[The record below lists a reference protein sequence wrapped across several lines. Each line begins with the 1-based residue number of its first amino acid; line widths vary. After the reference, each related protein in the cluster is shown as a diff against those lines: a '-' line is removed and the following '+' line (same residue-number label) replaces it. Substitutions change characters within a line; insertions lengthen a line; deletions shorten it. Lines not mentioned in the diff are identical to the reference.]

1 MRSWVKVVVWV
12 LVAVVVVAVAA
23 ALLGRGKG
31 RKDAD
36 KDGADAPV
44 PVTVV
49 AAGAQA
55 VPVFVSALGTVNAL
69 NKVTVAPQ
77 IGGELLSIDFREGQ
91 EVKQGDLLARI
102 DPRTAQASYDQAAA
116 SKRQNQA
123 QLATA
128 RSNYQRSNAPEYRQY
143 VSKTDLD
150 TQRNQVAQLESAVA
164 ANDAAMRSAEVQ
176 LKYTRVTAPISGI
189 AGLRSV
195 DVGNVLNA
203 GTALVT
209 LTQVHPIHVLFNLP
223 ERQLQ
228 GVREAQRAGP
238 VKVGALDRND
248 AHPLTEDGTL
258 DVVDNQISADS
269 GTFRARAVFDNADNA
284 LWPGQFV
291 NVRLRLRTIESGVV
305 VPVQAVMR
313 GTDSEYVYVVQAD
326 STVAI
331 RPVKTGVEAD
341 ADRIL
346 IASGLK
352 AGERVV
358 TEGQFRLKP
367 GSKVTALAPEQAGR
381 PAPPA
386 AAKPA
391 AAAKSASGPS
401 AAPSAAAQPA
411 AQPAAA
417 PAPAAAR

>member
-1 MRSWVKVVVWV
+1 MRSWVKVGLWLLAAV
-12 LVAVVVVAVAA
+12 LVIGLAV

-31 RKDAD
+31 RKQG
-36 KDGADAPV
+36 KDPDADAPV

-49 AAGAQA
+49 AAGVQS
-55 VPVFVSALGTVNAL
+55 VPVFVNALGTVNAL

-128 RSNYQRSNAPEYRQY
+128 RSNYARSNAPEYRQY

-164 ANDAAMRSAEVQ
+164 ANDAAMRQAQVQ
-176 LKYTRVTAPISGI
+176 LQYTRVTAPISGI
-189 AGLRSV
+189 AGIRSV

-238 VKVGALDRND
+238 VMVGALDRGD
-248 AHPLTEDGTL
+248 AHALTADGRL

-291 NVRLRLRTIESGVV
+291 NVRLRLRTIESALV

-326 STVAI
+326 DTVAM
-331 RPVKTGVEAD
+331 RTVKTGVEAD
-341 ADRIL
+341 GDRIL
-346 IASGLK
+346 VASGLK

-367 GSKVTALAPEQAGR
+367 GSKVTALAPGDAGKPA

-386 AAKPA
+386 GKSADPSAPA
-391 AAAKSASGPS
+391 AAAKAPPAAS
-401 AAPSAAAQPA
+401 AA
-411 AQPAAA
+411 
-417 PAPAAAR
+417 R